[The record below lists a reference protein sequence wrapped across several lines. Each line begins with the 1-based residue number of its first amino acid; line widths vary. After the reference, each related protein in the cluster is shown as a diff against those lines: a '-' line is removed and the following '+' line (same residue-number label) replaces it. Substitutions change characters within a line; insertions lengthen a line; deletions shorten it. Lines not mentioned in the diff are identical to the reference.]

1 VAGGVGGICRDG
13 LAEELSRPLPT
24 DNVNFQ
30 LVRWEDL
37 RAAQYTEFFLIGGNP
52 ISGDLHANVYNT
64 QDLNGYTA
72 ARL

>member
-1 VAGGVGGICRDG
+1 MAVGVGGICRDG
-13 LAEELSRPLPT
+13 LAAELSRPLPA

-52 ISGDLHANVYNT
+52 ISGDA
-64 QDLNGYTA
+64 
-72 ARL
+72 